1 MAKLWQKSKSKLH
14 SLVEQYTV
22 GDDYILDK
30 VLMPYDIQ
38 ATQSHIQGLQKLG
51 IFKASEVTKLSS
63 ALKKLEKEFKTGKI
77 KIRVQDED
85 CHTVIENYLV
95 RRFRNLGKK
104 VHTGRSRNDQVLVAI
119 RLYMKDQIKILEK
132 EVKNLAKDFLEFAEK
147 NTTVPLPGYS
157 HTQQAMLSSVAHW
170 AASFTESL
178 IDDKEFL
185 HKVYEHID
193 KNPLGSA
200 AGFGVSMLLP
210 REKTS
215 KLLKFKNTQ
224 INSLYCQASRGKFE
238 STYLEGLSQIML
250 TLGRFANDLILFT
263 SQEFAFFKIKDSLV
277 TGSSIMPQKRNLDA
291 MEILR
296 GKVNVILSNHQLIQN
311 LSKGLI
317 SGYHRDLQLLKKPLI
332 ESTETVMQSLK
343 IASLHIK
350 GIKPQQQQIEET
362 IKKEIFMA
370 DLANDLVKTKKIP
383 FRTAYKKA
391 FKNIKKYEVDLQ
403 KNLKEKISL
412 GAPGNLDFNHYKR
425 TLAER
430 RSTKKTQKLR

>member
-1 MAKLWQKSKSKLH
+1 MAKLWQKSKTKLH
-14 SLVEQYTV
+14 PLVEAYTV
-22 GDDYILDK
+22 GDDYILDA

-38 ATQSHIQGLQKLG
+38 ATKAHLKGLQKLG
-51 IFKASEVTKLSS
+51 ILKAGEVNKLSARLNRLEKDFKAGKV
-63 ALKKLEKEFKTGKI
+63 KI
-77 KIRVQDED
+77 KVQDED

-95 RRFRNLGKK
+95 KKYKKLGKK

-119 RLYMKDQIKILEK
+119 RLYMKDQLKTLEL
-132 EVKNLAKDFLEFAEK
+132 EVKKLAKNFLQFAEK

-178 IDDKEFL
+178 IDDTSFL
-185 HKVYEHID
+185 KKAHEQID

-200 AGFGVSMLLP
+200 AGFGVNMLLP

-215 KLLKFKNTQ
+215 KILKFKNTQ
-224 INSLYCQASRGKFE
+224 INSLYCQGSRGKFE
-238 STYLEGLSQIML
+238 SIYLEALSQIML
-250 TLGRFANDLILFT
+250 TLGRFASDLILFT
-263 SQEFAFFKIKDSLV
+263 SQEFNFFKVKDSLV

-296 GKVNVILSNHQLIQN
+296 GKVNIIFSNHQLIQN
-311 LSKGLI
+311 LTKGLI
-317 SGYHRDLQLLKKPLI
+317 SGYHRDLQLLKKPLF
-332 ESTETVMQSLK
+332 ESTDIVLQSLK
-343 IASLHIK
+343 ITSLHIK
-350 GIKPQQQQIEET
+350 GIKAQEKQIQT
-362 IKKEIFMA
+362 VIKKEIFMA

-391 FKNIKKYEVDLQ
+391 FKDIKKYEVDFQ

-412 GAPGNLDFNHYKR
+412 GAAGNLDLNYYK
-425 TLAER
+425 
-430 RSTKKTQKLR
+430 QKLR